1 MFPRFCIQDKADGQ
15 LSTSPNAPLVI
26 LWESQIISR
35 NFRENSEVTFCYTT
49 AGIGASFRTH
59 GRTVKVGQTA
69 AEGQT
74 DVEVE
79 IVI

>member
-1 MFPRFCIQDKADGQ
+1 MSHTKEHLLVKFC
-15 LSTSPNAPLVI
+15 N
-26 LWESQIISR
+26 
-35 NFRENSEVTFCYTT
+35 TT
-49 AGIGASFRTH
+49 AGIGGSFRTH
-59 GRTVKVGQTA
+59 GRWTAAA